1 MARAPVKNKPMRV
14 PRVAEALSVADWQG
28 SGEDAG
34 GRVEVGGD
42 DEGVQRG
49 KVLGLYRL
57 ECIHAAG
64 IPVVAAD
71 FVDNY

>member
-64 IPVVAAD
+64 ILVVAAD